1 MSEKTYKETSISKY
15 CLFLK
20 ASRAGLTTMRQA
32 KALLLI
38 SLKKGIDISQLSE
51 LCESKVS
58 SVVAACERLEELGLI
73 HVTKMPR
80 SKVDCRMKNTYEI
93 SPKGRKFIQNL

>member
-1 MSEKTYKETSISKY
+1 MAKY

-38 SLKKGIDISQLSE
+38 SLKNGIDISQLSE

-58 SVVAACERLEELGLI
+58 SVVSACEKLEELGLI
-73 HVTKMPR
+73 HVTKVPR
-80 SKVDCRMKNTYEI
+80 SELDFRLRNTYEV
-93 SPKGRKFIQNL
+93 SPKGMEIIQTL